1 MLNRKSYWKSMKDLS
16 KRICFFCFICISIMS
31 FSESQVVEKYFEL
44 TEKYIQKK
52 SYKDAERY
60 IFFIKNSEHGIS
72 NRVLDLDIEV
82 KKNTLEKS
90 DYYDYLENLFE
101 KHQNRKALEE
111 ILKIEKD
118 RYFNFEEF
126 EKILKIRIEVY
137 PDNFDKEQLKNIV
150 FFKENGVDIIEAN
163 KFRKYSELY
172 IDNFP
177 DDSFKKELAYMLFML
192 NSFELQRYEKVKDLL
207 SRFNDIRD
215 KDEVLWYLNFF
226 GDIKFDYE
234 LKNEF
239 FILFS
244 LFTEYVFNAEDNDNI
259 IKTIKL
265 KKENEFYRYIM
276 LSYISEEKNR
286 IDDALFYIVKS
297 REFLDYAIHS
307 YTKKRVLSTIERFK
321 IKADTKK
328 IERRVVDLE
337 SLGEYEKAIEMAEF
351 LPELKKTYYKARI
364 LYYYYHN
371 YEKVLKVI
379 NLSKKTN
386 HEIEFI
392 KGQVFIK
399 SSLYDEAEKIF
410 KNMIIDSEN
419 EFFESAVWN
428 IAEIYNL
435 KSDEISL
442 KKFAMNLWEQHGNID
457 ITGKVFLKYSELLEN
472 IGRPGQAKDIIKFIL
487 FNFSDNN
494 KIFEQASN
502 QYEKNNIK
510 VSIDELKRDINDSIL
525 KLKTDVTA
533 KKSNTN
539 IPKKVEISSNYGR
552 RKSRFNSKKELD
564 KDKLILEDDSDSE
577 EIILTEEIKL
587 ENKTISTT
595 EIIAFDNELKKSG
608 NDFLNEEEKKKKEL
622 LKKILPGKILSYFNL
637 TRQIEDYD
645 LQIEMSEKLIQYSSE
660 IDFPELRNIAI
671 VALAEASIEKVGDI
685 EKVVKFFYL
694 KIREYV
700 RKYALDKKEDKDKI
714 ISDFYVKAVEFFV
727 LKGYL
732 KEAYELCENYYNE
745 IDPSYKEIAVLKE
758 KINIAI
764 QLGEIEKKDLE
775 KIISKDKEFIDS
787 FIIKK
792 ELFHNQYITDLGNK
806 LRELEKTNKVIEDVE
821 KLKTISQRY
830 RYFRDNDFKQ
840 KIADNYYDIVAEFK
854 DSFEVF
860 SICWDC
866 VLEKEKYNDAV
877 NIFSIV
883 KDRFKEKLSNL
894 KTQEKLLEYIFAN
907 YDTVR
912 ILDIYQTIAPV
923 NVEYIKKV
931 DFSVFSK
938 EFIFTL
944 IELDKDNTF
953 LKDKY
958 FDILLESSNSS
969 EILSFLKRFNSF
981 IPKVFDYY
989 IKTLDYELLDFY
1001 YSEFPEY
1008 SNNNV
1013 RNVVNI
1019 YRGLINKKNNLN
1031 TSDTSSGENIEEI
1044 IKMSSKLGL
1053 FDEAINYT
1061 LVLNRITGIDVK
1073 HKIEELYIK
1082 RNIYNIDNA
1091 ALDKK
1096 NEFLLAKQYLLY
1108 IDNNKDTKELNV
1120 SEDIKAKAEEMK
1132 KIEGELLI
1140 FEEDSVEII
1149 ISDTKK
1155 DTEET
1160 NITMEFFKENIKKN
1174 KKDKAIEIGN
1184 KLLEKGYFKVIP
1196 ELGKLYEEKRNYKKA
1211 VELYRKFVINDIS
1224 SESAPELQYKIG
1236 LIAMKE
1242 RDEDKAIHSFERL
1255 LRYFPDEKIYNE
1267 KALSRIEK
1275 ILEEGI
1281 VGKEF
1286 EQELDLFD
1294 KTGDYNEINR
1304 FQDISDNIDEI
1315 KAEISKT
1322 NDSYRL
1328 ALLHY
1333 KLGDIY
1339 FEKFK
1344 KYNESLLNYKKAK
1357 DYGETDIALMEKI
1370 ADCYIKQRKYD
1381 EAIENYENYVE
1392 SLVDPEEKA
1401 AVTLKIIKIYTEN
1414 LKEYSEALEKI
1425 NVYIA
1430 DYSFTEAYYEV
1441 LYYKA
1446 KIFEEHYRDYT
1457 EAIIQYKILV
1467 PEFGSD
1473 FAAKAQFRI
1482 AYIYEKYLKQ
1492 YVNAKAAYEKI
1503 LNDFT
1508 DFDLKTQAEE
1518 ALRRM
1523 LEDGKI

>member
-1 MLNRKSYWKSMKDLS
+1 
-16 KRICFFCFICISIMS
+16 
-31 FSESQVVEKYFEL
+31 
-44 TEKYIQKK
+44 
-52 SYKDAERY
+52 
-60 IFFIKNSEHGIS
+60 
-72 NRVLDLDIEV
+72 
-82 KKNTLEKS
+82 
-90 DYYDYLENLFE
+90 
-101 KHQNRKALEE
+101 
-111 ILKIEKD
+111 
-118 RYFNFEEF
+118 
-126 EKILKIRIEVY
+126 
-137 PDNFDKEQLKNIV
+137 
-150 FFKENGVDIIEAN
+150 
-163 KFRKYSELY
+163 
-172 IDNFP
+172 
-177 DDSFKKELAYMLFML
+177 
-192 NSFELQRYEKVKDLL
+192 
-207 SRFNDIRD
+207 
-215 KDEVLWYLNFF
+215 
-226 GDIKFDYE
+226 
-234 LKNEF
+234 
-239 FILFS
+239 
-244 LFTEYVFNAEDNDNI
+244 
-259 IKTIKL
+259 
-265 KKENEFYRYIM
+265 
-276 LSYISEEKNR
+276 
-286 IDDALFYIVKS
+286 DALFYIVKS

-321 IKADTKK
+321 IKVDTKK

-337 SLGEYEKAIEMAEF
+337 SLGEYEKAIEMAEL
-351 LPELKKTYYKARI
+351 LPVLKKTYYKARI

-379 NLSKKTN
+379 DSAKKTTP
-386 HEIEFI
+386 EIDFI

-410 KNMIIDSEN
+410 QKMIIGSEN

-435 KSDEISL
+435 KGDEISL
-442 KKFAMNLWEQHGNID
+442 KKFAVKLWEEHGNTD

-502 QYEKNNIK
+502 RYEKNNIK

-525 KLKTDVTA
+525 KLKTDVSA

-552 RKSRFNSKKELD
+552 RKSRFNSKEEQH
-564 KDKLILEDDSDSE
+564 KDKTNLEEDIDLDSE
-577 EIILTEEIKL
+577 EIIYIEDNDSEEINYIEDTIL
-587 ENKTISTT
+587 EDKVISTS

-608 NDFLNEEEKKKKEL
+608 NDFLNEEEKRKKEL
-622 LKKILPGKILSYFNL
+622 LKKLLPGQILSYFNL

-685 EKVVKFFYL
+685 EKVVKFFYV

-700 RKYALDKKEDKDKI
+700 RKYAIDKKDDKDKI
-714 ISDFYVKAVEFFV
+714 ISDFYVKAVEFFA

-758 KINIAI
+758 KINIAV

-775 KIISKDKEFIDS
+775 KIISKDKDFIDS

-792 ELFHNQYITDLGNK
+792 ELFNNQYITDLGNK
-806 LRELEKTNKVIEDVE
+806 LRELEKTDKVIKELG
-821 KLKTISQRY
+821 KLKTISQKY

-840 KIADNYYDIVAEFK
+840 KIADNYYDIIGEFK

-877 NIFSIV
+877 DIFGIV
-883 KDRFKEKLSNL
+883 KDRFKDKLSNL
-894 KTQEKLLEYIFAN
+894 KNREKLLEYIFAN

-912 ILDIYQTIAPV
+912 ILDIYGTIAPV
-923 NVEYIKKV
+923 NIEYIEKI

-944 IELDKDNTF
+944 IELDKDNIF

-958 FDILLESSNSS
+958 IDILLESGNSS
-969 EILSFLKRFNSF
+969 EILSFLKKYNDF
-981 IPKVFDYY
+981 IAKVFDYY

-1001 YSEFPEY
+1001 YSEFSEY
-1008 SNNNV
+1008 ANNKV
-1013 RNVVNI
+1013 INVVNI

-1044 IKMSSKLGL
+1044 IRMAAKLGL
-1053 FDEAINYT
+1053 FDEAINYS

-1073 HKIEELYIK
+1073 HKIEELNIQ
-1082 RNIYNIDNA
+1082 RNIYNINNA

-1096 NEFLLAKQYLLY
+1096 NEFLLAKQYLIY
-1108 IDNNKDTKELNV
+1108 IDNNKDTKELDV
-1120 SEDIKAKAEEMK
+1120 SEDIKVKAEELK
-1132 KIEGELLI
+1132 KIEKELMT
-1140 FEEDSVEII
+1140 FTEDTVEIVVP
-1149 ISDTKK
+1149 DLKK

-1160 NITMEFFKENIKKN
+1160 NITMELFKENIKKN
-1174 KKDKAIEIGN
+1174 KKDKAIDIGN
-1184 KLLEKGYFKVIP
+1184 KLLEKGYFEVIP
-1196 ELGKLYEEKRNYKKA
+1196 ELGKLYEEKRDYKKA
-1211 VELYRKFVINDIS
+1211 VEFYREFVINDIS
-1224 SESAPELQYKIG
+1224 SELSPELQYKIG

-1242 RDEDKAIHSFERL
+1242 RDEDKAVYSFERL
-1255 LRYFPDEKIYNE
+1255 LRYFPDEEVYTA
-1267 KALSRIEK
+1267 KALTRIEK

-1315 KAEISKT
+1315 KTEISKT
-1322 NDSYRL
+1322 NDTYRL
-1328 ALLHY
+1328 SLLHY

-1344 KYNESLLNYKKAK
+1344 KYNDALLNYIKAK
-1357 DYGETDIALMEKI
+1357 DYGEKDIALMEKI

-1401 AVTLKIIKIYTEN
+1401 TVTLKIIKIYTEN
-1414 LKEYSEALEKI
+1414 LKQYSEALEKI

-1430 DYSFTEAYYEV
+1430 EYSFTEAYYEV

-1457 EAIIQYKILV
+1457 EAIKQYEILV

-1492 YVNAKAAYEKI
+1492 YVNAKTAYEKI
-1503 LNDFT
+1503 INDFT
-1508 DFDLKTQAEE
+1508 DFDLKTQAED
-1518 ALRRM
+1518 ALRGM
-1523 LEDGKI
+1523 EEDGKI